1 MLTHRGDNMK
11 IDTVTEYQLAK
22 SYNTGYEHG
31 MKDIKSRILVTLWK
45 DYLKFKDLDPDL
57 AKLILDTIKNAEKLQ

>member
-1 MLTHRGDNMK
+1 MK
-11 IDTVTEYQLAK
+11 TDTVTEYQLAK

-31 MKDIKSRILVTLWK
+31 MKDMRSRVLVTLWK

-57 AKLILDTIKNAEKLQ
+57 SKLILETIKNAEKLQ